1 MDEHGPFIDDL
12 PIKAGDFPVRY
23 ASLPEGKM
31 CQLSTRSAII
41 CGILVDSKNRPSR

>member
-23 ASLPEGKM
+23 VSLPEGN
-31 CQLSTRSAII
+31 
-41 CGILVDSKNRPSR
+41 V